1 MPAGRRLRWF
11 ELRPTN
17 SSVCVFKCARLIS
30 LCGRT
35 GVCACVRQCVFVEC
49 VGRLNGWY
57 IIYHCSIIVVVVFSS
72 LCVSLGKE
80 II

>member
-1 MPAGRRLRWF
+1 VALFPVALCVENSFKILAIVSFRL
-11 ELRPTN
+11 
-17 SSVCVFKCARLIS
+17 SV
-30 LCGRT
+30 
-35 GVCACVRQCVFVEC
+35 C